1 MPPTTSSNSWLT
13 ARRFGIVIDA
23 GSSGSRL
30 QIYSWEDP
38 DVVLSEQGDDVWD
51 KLPKVEKGVQEGDDW
66 IMKVEPGVYM
76 SDILLVTFNW
86 FCQCRPFHIRRQPRG
101 CTRVPCT
108 ST

>member
-1 MPPTTSSNSWLT
+1 MPPTIFSNSWLT

-38 DVVLSEQGDDVWD
+38 DFVLSEQGDDVRD

-66 IMKVEPGVYM
+66 IMKAEPGVYT
-76 SDILLVTFNW
+76 SDILLVTT
-86 FCQCRPFHIRRQPRG
+86 QLVLSCRSFYIRRQPGG
-101 CTRVPCT
+101 CL
-108 ST
+108 